1 MQMMVMSIQDVRGDT
16 GVIVINDEG
25 ISMAPVVRVLN
36 NMMDVRK
43 PNHSSWSPSLF
54 FASGKDEES

>member
-43 PNHSSWSPSLF
+43 PSHSS
-54 FASGKDEES
+54 